1 MHKEIDIKR
10 IIRVGQIAIF
20 LTFVG
25 VGSWVALAPLHG
37 AVVATGLVKVD
48 ANRKTVQHN
57 EGGIVKQI
65 FVRDGDRV
73 VQGQSL
79 IVLEDSQ
86 VVATYRVLRS
96 ALDAE
101 LVRAARLQAEAG
113 WGKNMTFPIEHANR
127 QGEAAISQK
136 LERETALFRARRSSL
151 GSQIQLLQEQIAQT
165 GKEADALR
173 AQMQEES
180 YALSLAG
187 EELQKYTALH
197 DKQFLSGTK
206 LSEQKRLVSDYR
218 SRMEERRADI
228 ARTERTRDELRLRI
242 AVLRSDY
249 SRGAT
254 EELKDSTARL
264 VELNERL
271 QPSEDAL
278 RRQSIRAPVS
288 GTVLSLRVNTIG
300 SSIGAREPLLDIV
313 PDSGPLVIEA
323 NAPVDSI
330 KELHQDQAVDIRFTA
345 LPYRSTPL
353 VKGRLVYVSPDAITD
368 QQGRVFYQMH
378 VLPEA
383 EAMRMANIPQL
394 QPGMA
399 AEVYIQTESRTALE
413 YLLKPVTDSLM
424 RAFRER

>member
-1 MHKEIDIKR
+1 MEIETKR
-10 IIRVGQIAIF
+10 IIRVGQVAIL
-20 LTFVG
+20 LTFVCAG
-25 VGSWVALAPLHG
+25 TWAALAPLHG

-57 EGGIVKQI
+57 EGGIVSQI
-65 FVRDGDRV
+65 LVRDGGRV
-73 VQGQSL
+73 VQGQPL

-86 VVATYRVLRS
+86 VSSTYRVLRS
-96 ALDAE
+96 ALDVE
-101 LVRAARLQAEAG
+101 LARAARLHAEAA
-113 WGKNMTFPIEHANR
+113 WSRTMVVPAEFANR
-127 QGEAAISQK
+127 QGEPAIAQQF
-136 LERETALFRARRSSL
+136 EREEALFRARRSSL
-151 GSQIQLLQEQIAQT
+151 DSQVQLLQEQIAQT
-165 GKEADALR
+165 EKEAKALGAQRQAERR
-173 AQMQEES
+173 A
-180 YALSLAG
+180 LGLA
-187 EELQKYTALH
+187 EAELLKYTELH
-197 DKQFLSGTK
+197 DMQFLSGMK
-206 LSEQKRLVSDYR
+206 LSEQKRLVSDYQ
-218 SRMEERRADI
+218 SRMEERLAEI
-228 ARTERTRDELRLRI
+228 ARAERMRDELRLKI
-242 AVLRSDY
+242 VALRSDY
-249 SRGAT
+249 SRGAI

-264 VELNERL
+264 VELGERL

-288 GTVLSLRVNTIG
+288 GTVLSLKVNTIG
-300 SSIGAREPLLDIV
+300 SSIGPREPLMDIV

-330 KELHQDQAVDIRFTA
+330 KELHRDQAVDIRFTA

-368 QQGRVFYQMH
+368 PQGRVFYQMH

-383 EAMRMANIPQL
+383 EAMRKANIPQL

-399 AEVYIQTESRTALE
+399 AEVYVQTESRTALE